1 MFMYTESMA
10 FSEAVNYKVNLPET
24 LFGLQTAAALCS
36 YTIWY
41 LICVMLFVL
50 YCLFYKST
58 SDWVNVACTESC
70 KILTEYV
77 SKVIDEN
84 VIRYYSAF
92 HLC

>member
-41 LICVMLFVL
+41 LICYVVCSVLFVL
-50 YCLFYKST
+50 
-58 SDWVNVACTESC
+58 
-70 KILTEYV
+70 
-77 SKVIDEN
+77 
-84 VIRYYSAF
+84 
-92 HLC
+92 